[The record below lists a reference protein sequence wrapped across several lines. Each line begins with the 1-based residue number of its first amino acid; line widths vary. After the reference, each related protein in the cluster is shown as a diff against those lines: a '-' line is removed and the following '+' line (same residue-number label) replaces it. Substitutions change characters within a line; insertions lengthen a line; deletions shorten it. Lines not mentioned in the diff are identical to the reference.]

1 MRRYVLMIVLP
12 LLLMPFLAGAAGASQ
27 QGELVMQRWKVMDVC
42 ARQAQLAHPDYTA
55 ASNAARD
62 AQMNA
67 CLNANN
73 LPPRAPPLPAQ
84 GPR

>member
-1 MRRYVLMIVLP
+1 MHRIVPLILLSVLLVP
-12 LLLMPFLAGAAGASQ
+12 LLAGAAFASQ
-27 QGELVMQRWKVMDVC
+27 QGEVVLKRWRVMDIC
-42 ARQAQLAHPDYTA
+42 AHQAQLAHPDYTA

-73 LPPRAPPLPAQ
+73 LPPRAPALPPQ
-84 GPR
+84 GR